1 MNDTP
6 KKLGRYQ
13 IIREIGR
20 GSMGVVYKADDPVIE
35 REVAIKAIQ
44 LSFAVNDEEKE
55 LYLNRFYREAK
66 AAGKLNHPNIVTIYD
81 VDEDKTTGT
90 PFIVM
95 EYLEGTSLQEML
107 SQGMLLPLND
117 VNDIIMQ
124 VADALNYAH
133 NQNVVHRDIKSG
145 NIMLLPGMKSKI
157 MDFGI
162 ARMASSDLTKSGQ
175 FMGTPNYMSPEQ
187 IDGKKAVDGR
197 SDLFSLGVI
206 YYLLLTGERP
216 FSGDSFTSISYK
228 IVHVDPIPPR
238 TINPA
243 VPEAYNMILSRLLA
257 KDPNQR
263 YPSGADLIQDLRKLN
278 GATGSIDTSALDQMR
293 KATAA
298 KQMANLDT
306 KPSIVASAKKKVPP
320 YVLKV
325 IVPGAIV
332 LLFAIGAIAFL
343 LPKNERAQT
352 NTPQQQPRVTRPTS
366 APAPIENPNEGL
378 IRTKWNLALN
388 YSKNG
393 FYDKSIDELNE
404 ILKLDPKNEEAQKY
418 LVTVQELK
426 EKAQAKRKARHKRP

>member
-6 KKLGRYQ
+6 RKLGRYQ

-44 LSFAVNDEEKE
+44 LSFAVNDDEKQ

-107 SQGMLLPLND
+107 SQGMLLPLKD
-117 VNDIIMQ
+117 VNDIIIQ

-162 ARMASSDLTKSGQ
+162 ARMSTSDLTKSGQ

-243 VPEAYNMILSRLLA
+243 VPEAYNTILSRLLA

-263 YPSGADLIQDLRKLN
+263 YPSGADLVSDLRKLN
-278 GATGSIDTSALDQMR
+278 GTAGAVDTTALEAMR
-293 KATAA
+293 KASAA
-298 KQMANLDT
+298 KQIANLDT
-306 KPSIVASAKKKVPP
+306 KPSVVAAPKKKIPP

-325 IVPGAIV
+325 IVPAALV
-332 LLFAIGAIAFL
+332 LIFAIGAIAFL
-343 LPKNERAQT
+343 LPKNEHAQS
-352 NTPQQQPRVTRPTS
+352 TPPPQPRVIKPTAS
-366 APAPIENPNEGL
+366 PAPKENINEGL

-393 FYDKSIDELNE
+393 FYDKSIEELNE
-404 ILKLDPKNEEAQKY
+404 ILKMDPKNEEAQKY
-418 LVTVQELK
+418 LLTVQELK
-426 EKAQAKRKARHKRP
+426 EKAQARRKARRKRP

>member
-6 KKLGRYQ
+6 RKLGRYQ

-44 LSFAVNDEEKE
+44 LSFAVNEEEKQ

-81 VDEDKTTGT
+81 VDEDKTSGT

-107 SQGMLLPLND
+107 SQGMLLPLKD
-117 VNDIIMQ
+117 VNDIIIQ

-162 ARMASSDLTKSGQ
+162 ARMSTSDLTKSGQ

-243 VPEAYNMILSRLLA
+243 VPEAYNAILSRLLA
-257 KDPNQR
+257 KDPDQR
-263 YPSGADLIQDLRKLN
+263 YLSGADLILDLRKLN
-278 GATGSIDTSALDQMR
+278 GSSGTIDTTALEQMR
-293 KATAA
+293 KATLA

-306 KPSIVASAKKKVPP
+306 KPSAISTAKKKLPP

-325 IVPGAIV
+325 IVPAALV

-343 LPKNERAQT
+343 LPKNETAQT
-352 NTPQQQPRVTRPTS
+352 TSPPKPHAIKPTVS
-366 APAPIENPNEGL
+366 APKENPNEGL

-393 FYDKSIDELNE
+393 FYDKSIDELTE
-404 ILKLDPKNEEAQKY
+404 ILKMDPKNEEAQKY

-426 EKAQAKRKARHKRP
+426 EKAQAKRKARRKRP